1 MLRSR
6 HNSTTGKSS
15 PGVWKSR
22 CENDEKMLPEKPHAI
37 QDFLCLETTLPP
49 PFAHFPVKIFAQ
61 FLGKKCDPKSGATIQ
76 ILQCAPDSGQK
87 ICPKSGQKTGPKSDA
102 SEPHFGCQVC
112 SKPASASSAPCPP
125 TEPNRTPE
133 SGSRSPTFW
142 KIPRAANRTWPSA
155 PNACPPRAAKLRS
168 CQILK
173 PRGRQPILPWKLKVG
188 SADE

>member
-142 KIPRAANRTWPSA
+142 KISPGSEPHLAECPQRLSPQSRQAKELSNTETKGPPANTTMETE
-155 PNACPPRAAKLRS
+155 
-168 CQILK
+168 
-173 PRGRQPILPWKLKVG
+173 GR
-188 SADE
+188 ERR